1 MRAGH
6 ITLMVLFTLLP
17 AVPGGVNGQPDGSAG
32 PYSLDNCLDLAYA
45 KNPIILRALQEI
57 KAAGGRKLQA
67 LSEAIPHL
75 SGEAGYT
82 YLDRIQTYETEMGD
96 LPLNLHDNY
105 NAGVTI
111 EQNLY
116 KGGQILAGIKA
127 AALYNEY
134 AEAYFQEALIEV
146 TYRVKENFYLIVLQ
160 EGIVRVRRDTVA
172 HMEDYLEITRKRY
185 DQGTTSEFDLI
196 TARVRLANSRP
207 PLIQAENRVDILKT
221 SLSREMGIPAGD
233 FNITGELSYQPFQAG
248 LDDLNR
254 LGREHRPLLKEV
266 LLQEQLQE
274 QNLRASRSGYQPSL
288 SVFATYQGEQPQSG
302 LPPEDR
308 FEFEWLAGAALKW
321 SLFDGLMTPGKVQ
334 EANARY
340 HQAKID
346 TEDATRTVLLGI
358 KQAYLDIRAAQKAFE
373 SQRETVE
380 QAEAAYRIARIRWEN
395 GISTSLELTD
405 AELNLSEARLMLQEA
420 LAAHWIS
427 LAKLEQT
434 MGMPL
439 PEIRADV
446 KTESKT
452 ES

>member
-1 MRAGH
+1 MKAGSTALTVFG
-6 ITLMVLFTLLP
+6 IFLAAIGGDLNGEP
-17 AVPGGVNGQPDGSAG
+17 AAPAG
-32 PYSLDNCLDLAYA
+32 PYSLERCLELAYE

-57 KAAGGRKLQA
+57 EAAGGRELQA
-67 LSEAIPHL
+67 FSEAIPHI

-82 YLDRIQTYETEMGD
+82 YLNRIQSYETEMGE

-116 KGGQILAGIKA
+116 KGGRILAGIKA
-127 AALYNEY
+127 ASLYNEY
-134 AEAYFQEALIEV
+134 AEVYFQEALVEV
-146 TYRVKENFYLIVLQ
+146 TYRVKENFYLLLLQ

-172 HMEDYLEITRKRY
+172 HMEDSLEITQKRY

-221 SLSREMGIPAGD
+221 SLLREMGIEAAD
-233 FNITGELSYQPFQAG
+233 FDITGELSYRPFQAG
-248 LDDLNR
+248 LDELNR
-254 LGREHRPLLKEV
+254 LGLDHRPLLKQV
-266 LLQEQLQE
+266 LLQEQIQE
-274 QNLRASRSGYQPSL
+274 QNLRASHSGYQPSL

-321 SLFDGLMTPGKVQ
+321 DLFDGLMTPGRVQ
-334 EANARY
+334 EAKALYN
-340 HQAKID
+340 QAKID
-346 TEDATRTVLLGI
+346 TEDTTRTVLLGI
-358 KQAYLDIRAAQKAFE
+358 KQAYLDIQAAQKAFE

-405 AELNLSEARLMLQEA
+405 SELNLSDARLMLQEA

-427 LAKLEQT
+427 LAKLAQM

-439 PEIRADV
+439 PEIRGAV
-446 KTESKT
+446 ETESKT